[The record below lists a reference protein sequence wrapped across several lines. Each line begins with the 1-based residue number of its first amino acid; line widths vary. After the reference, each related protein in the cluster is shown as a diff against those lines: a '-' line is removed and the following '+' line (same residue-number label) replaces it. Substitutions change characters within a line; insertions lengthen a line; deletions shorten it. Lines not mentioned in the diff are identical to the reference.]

1 MSQHTD
7 NMSNA
12 LVLHP
17 MMETLKIPLFG
28 DNKQDKELTKHNKSF
43 LKHDMED

>member
-12 LVLHP
+12 LALHP
-17 MMETLKIPLFG
+17 MMETLKISLFG
-28 DNKQDKELTKHNKSF
+28 DNKQDKGLTKHNKSF